1 MRYALWV
8 EALDRDG
15 NRARMRVHTGS
26 MATGSTLLATANT
39 VKSAIDGISDA
50 TITKIWSVW
59 SDSDLEVGEPAPS
72 GINELSALFITSD
85 SDGNIYTNIIP
96 AIKDSA
102 IATSGPMAGVVLS
115 AEAIDLIRGILQSVP
130 VLSNQLALV
139 QTDEIL
145 AARVS

>member
-26 MATGSTLLATANT
+26 MATGAALLVAANT

-50 TITKIWSVW
+50 SITKIWSVW
-59 SDSDLEVGEPAPS
+59 SDSDLEVGATAPV
-72 GINELSALFITSD
+72 GINELSAIFITVD
-85 SDGNIYTNIIP
+85 SEGNIYTGIIP

-102 IATSGPMAGVVLS
+102 IATSGAMAGVVLS
-115 AEAIDLIRGILQSVP
+115 SEAIDLIRSILQSLP
-130 VLSNQLALV
+130 VISNQLELV
-139 QTDEIL
+139 MTDDIL